1 MVKTPPSIELNL
13 LHTQKSTQC
22 IFKHANFKAQ
32 EGKMS
37 ETLFVIKKLGW
48 HLEKYFNGPINR
60 KKGVFVV
67 NPEISINK
75 MHASHY

>member
-1 MVKTPPSIELNL
+1 
-13 LHTQKSTQC
+13 
-22 IFKHANFKAQ
+22 
-32 EGKMS
+32 MS

-48 HLEKYFNGPINR
+48 HLEKYFNGSINR

-75 MHASHY
+75 CMLVITS